1 MNYDKMMRAKTGES
15 EKNGYDE
22 ADEINPEVDCK
33 DEAMH
38 IEIRNQFQKDYVGDW
53 AKMTVDK
60 IEH

>member
-22 ADEINPEVDCK
+22 ADEINHEVDCK

-38 IEIRNQFQKDYVGDW
+38 IEIRNQFQKDYVGD
-53 AKMTVDK
+53 
-60 IEH
+60 